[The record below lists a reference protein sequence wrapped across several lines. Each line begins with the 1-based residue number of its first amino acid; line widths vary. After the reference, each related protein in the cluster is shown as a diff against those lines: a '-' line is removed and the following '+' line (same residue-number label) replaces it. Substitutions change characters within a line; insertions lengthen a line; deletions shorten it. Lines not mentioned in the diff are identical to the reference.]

1 MLLHSGV
8 GCCINTKS
16 FCTLWRNVCFGMRWF
31 SLHCQC
37 FLYICIHGRPNNFN
51 VLCFDIWAQ
60 IGIGQC
66 QKRGGNA
73 HVVSHCRQ
81 AALLTLRRFTTAHFL
96 YYFIPFSRYLCDF
109 LKKTTLVIGLAGGG
123 TRLGCLTNPV
133 FPVHGYAFSTQK
145 IRYSDLS
152 IHLGCDLVPA
162 KKQCFPVLLLIERSQ
177 WMSSSFW
184 VSTVWN
190 VNNGSL
196 GCSLNVFVF
205 FI

>member
-1 MLLHSGV
+1 M
-8 GCCINTKS
+8 I
-16 FCTLWRNVCFGMRWF
+16 
-31 SLHCQC
+31 
-37 FLYICIHGRPNNFN
+37 FLALSVLFTHIYIQLSMEGQNNFN

-60 IGIGQC
+60 IGIRQR
-66 QKRGGNA
+66 QKKGGNA

-109 LKKTTLVIGLAGGG
+109 LKKTTLVIGLVGGG

-152 IHLGCDLVPA
+152 IYLGCDLVPA
-162 KKQCFPVLLLIERSQ
+162 KKHRK
-177 WMSSSFW
+177 
-184 VSTVWN
+184 
-190 VNNGSL
+190 
-196 GCSLNVFVF
+196 NVFQCYS
-205 FI
+205 